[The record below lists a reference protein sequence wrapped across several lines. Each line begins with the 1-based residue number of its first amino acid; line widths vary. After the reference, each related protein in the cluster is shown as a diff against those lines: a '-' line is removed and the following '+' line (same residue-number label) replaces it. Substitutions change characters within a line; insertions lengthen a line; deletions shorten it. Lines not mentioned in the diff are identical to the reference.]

1 MPSVTGALAKK
12 EDLPQLRVV
21 EKKTA
26 MKSFVA
32 TAPRPAL
39 AGAQPVPWR
48 YLRCQRRI
56 PVDILKIMVIWA
68 PDALEYAVGTRFLKA
83 VRALVARAGAVLFRP
98 SALPVQRGVPDTKG
112 FRVKKNKA
120 LPVLRGVPDTK
131 SQKSVPYYIYYV
143 LRGVPRHKF

>member
-1 MPSVTGALAKK
+1 LPGVTGALAKK

-68 PDALEYAVGTRFLKA
+68 PDALEYAVKA
-83 VRALVARAGAVLFRP
+83 CFRKALRALVARAGAACFPRP
-98 SALPVQRGVPDTKG
+98 MALPVMRGVPG
-112 FRVKKNKA
+112 
-120 LPVLRGVPDTK
+120 TK

-143 LRGVPRHKF
+143 LRGVF